1 MVLLI
6 SANDPNII
14 TFLGFRIRVQ
24 DFLAFAGGLALIFF
38 LILLAILLI
47 MYLSKRMTIK
57 GYLSLE
63 EKDYQAEDKILQIE
77 HEISKIQRKF
87 YSTKHVS
94 KRTKKYFK

>member
-1 MVLLI
+1 MLLPV
-6 SANDPNII
+6 SADDPNII
-14 TFLGFRIRVQ
+14 NFLGFRIRVQ
-24 DFLAFAGGLALIFF
+24 DFLAAAGGLALIIF

-47 MYLSKRMTIK
+47 MYLRKRMTIK

-63 EKDYQAEDKILQIE
+63 EKDYQVEDKILQIE

-87 YSTKHVS
+87 YSTKHVI